1 MVTERIVSQLL
12 TELDGIQTL
21 KGVIVMAATNRLDIV
36 DPSIIRPG
44 RIDKL
49 LYIPLPDKKAREEI
63 LSIHTKDIPLSSEVK
78 LEKIAELSDGFSG
91 ADIGAI
97 INTAMS
103 ILIQEFISKYP
114 KPENAIKHLKEII
127 IKDDHIHKA
136 IKKVR
141 TSRDGR
147 PDSKVSVPYYR

>member
-1 MVTERIVSQLL
+1 
-12 TELDGIQTL
+12 
-21 KGVIVMAATNRLDIV
+21 MAATNRLDIV

-49 LYIPLPDKKAREEI
+49 LYIPLPDKKARQEI
-63 LSIHTKDIPLSSEVK
+63 LSIHSKDIPLASEVN
-78 LEKIAELSDGFSG
+78 LEKVSELVDGFSG

-103 ILIQEFISKYP
+103 IVIQEFISKYP

-127 IKDDHIHKA
+127 IKDEHIHKS

-147 PDSKVSVPYYR
+147 PDKVSVPYYR